1 MRRITLFLSVFIFS
15 LFFISCDDNKIEE
28 VNDLEELRQARIA
41 VVTGTI
47 ADQLVWQKFPEAE
60 CVYYNSPLDACV
72 AVQKGIEKA
81 AAYDEPILKNIM
93 AKNPGLKLL
102 PELITEDSYGMAVRP
117 DDVSLKRVADSLLAA
132 LRSDG
137 RYDDMMK
144 RWFPIKGKPA
154 PMPEIILDGTNGVLT
169 FGTSAVTEPFSFV
182 DEKREIVGFDV
193 EFSALLAQALGKKLE
208 VVNMDFGA
216 LISSLISEK
225 VDIIGACITITEER
239 AKKVLFTEPY
249 YQGGIAAVVKDYG
262 LEKSTKKGT
271 AAEKKEAIS
280 RDGND
285 LSHATVGAMTGTT
298 GEMYIREHFPKA
310 TVQCFDDIMDAVA
323 SLQAHKLDYVITA
336 YTTAL
341 KVSNKNKDLVVLPK
355 EYTDEYAAIAFSKKQ
370 TVLLEE
376 VNKVL
381 AEFKQDGTLDSIIKR
396 WVRPDGSAYERTEI
410 PKVTSGKPLVVAIAA
425 NREPMCFIS
434 NNNIVGLDCELIE
447 RIAYQLERP
456 VQYYDMKFS
465 ALIAALESGKAD
477 LVISNMTATEERRKV
492 VNFSDGYFVN
502 PQVLLTYKSDNQM
515 QANSKSFIERTK
527 ESFYNNIILEK
538 RYLLLWSGLKVTF
551 IISLFA
557 ALLGTLL
564 GGIVCMMRMS
574 KSKGLQ
580 LIAKIY
586 IDLLRG
592 IPQVV
597 LLMLMFYVIL
607 SPLNISGLGV
617 AVITFALNFA
627 AYVSEMFRSS
637 IESIGRGQWE
647 AGIAMGFSKV
657 KTFLNIILPQAVQ
670 RVLPV
675 YKGEFIALV
684 KMTAIVGYI
693 AVQDLTKAGDII
705 RSRTFDAF
713 FPLIMIAIIYFL
725 LAWLLT
731 YLIERIQLRTAPK
744 RAKRTK

>member
-169 FGTSAVTEPFSFV
+169 FGTSALTEPFSFF
-182 DEKREIVGFDV
+182 DEKREIVGFDI
-193 EFSALLAQALGKKLE
+193 EFATLLAQALGKKLE
-208 VVNMDFGA
+208 VLNMDFGA

-355 EYTDEYAAIAFSKKQ
+355 EFTDEYAAIAFSKKQ

-447 RIAYQLERP
+447 RIAYKMGRP

>member
-1 MRRITLFLSVFIFS
+1 MRKITLFLSVCIFS
-15 LFFISCDDNKIEE
+15 ILLISCNKTKIEE
-28 VNDLEELRQARIA
+28 VTDLEELKQARIA

-47 ADQLVWQKFPEAE
+47 ADQLVWQKLPEAE
-60 CVYYNSPLDACV
+60 CVYYNSPLDACI

-117 DDVSLKRVADSLLAA
+117 DDVLLKRVADSLLAA

-144 RWFPIKGKPA
+144 RWFPNKGKPA

-169 FGTSAVTEPFSFV
+169 FGTSALTEPFSFF

-193 EFSALLAQALGKKLE
+193 EFAALLAQALGKKLE

-216 LISSLISEK
+216 LISSLLSAK
-225 VDIIGACITITEER
+225 VDIIGACMTITEER
-239 AKKVLFTEPY
+239 AKNVLFTEPY
-249 YQGGIAAVVKDYG
+249 YHGGIAAVIKDYG
-262 LEKSTKKGT
+262 AEKHKKKEFVATKK
-271 AAEKKEAIS
+271 EDNP

-285 LSHATVGAMTGTT
+285 LSHAVVGAMTGTT

-341 KVSNKNKDLVVLPK
+341 KVANKNKDLVVLPK
-355 EYTDEYAAIAFSKKQ
+355 EFTDEYAAIAFSKNQ
-370 TVLLEE
+370 TALLDE

-396 WVRPDGSAYERTEI
+396 WVRPDGSAYELTEI

-434 NNNIVGLDCELIE
+434 NNTIVGLDCELIE
-447 RIAYQLERP
+447 RIAYKLGRP

-502 PQVLLTYKSDNQM
+502 PQVLVTYKNDNQM

-551 IISLFA
+551 LISLFA
-557 ALLGTLL
+557 ALLGTFL

-574 KSKGLQ
+574 RSKGLQ

>member
-169 FGTSAVTEPFSFV
+169 FGTSALTEPFSFF
-182 DEKREIVGFDV
+182 DEKREIVGFDI
-193 EFSALLAQALGKKLE
+193 EFATLLAQALGKKLE

-355 EYTDEYAAIAFSKKQ
+355 EFTDEYAAIAFSKKQ

-447 RIAYQLERP
+447 RIAYKMGRP

>member
-169 FGTSAVTEPFSFV
+169 FGTSALTEPFSFF
-182 DEKREIVGFDV
+182 DEKREIVGFDI
-193 EFSALLAQALGKKLE
+193 EFATLLAQALGKKLE

-239 AKKVLFTEPY
+239 AKRVLFTEPY

-355 EYTDEYAAIAFSKKQ
+355 EFTDEYAAIAFSKKQ

-447 RIAYQLERP
+447 RIAYKMGRP

>member
-1 MRRITLFLSVFIFS
+1 MRKITLFLSVCIFS
-15 LFFISCDDNKIEE
+15 LLLISCNNNKIEE
-28 VNDLEELRQARIA
+28 VTDLKELKQARIA

-60 CVYYNSPLDACV
+60 CVYYNSPLDACI

-144 RWFPIKGKPA
+144 RWFPSKGKPA

-169 FGTSAVTEPFSFV
+169 FGTSALTEPFSFF
-182 DEKREIVGFDV
+182 DENREIVGFDV
-193 EFSALLAQALGKKLE
+193 EFAALLAQALGKKLE
-208 VVNMDFGA
+208 ILNMDFGA
-216 LISSLISEK
+216 LISSLLSEK

-239 AKKVLFTEPY
+239 AKSVLFTEPY
-249 YQGGIAAVVKDYG
+249 YHGGIAAVVKYYG
-262 LEKSTKKGT
+262 
-271 AAEKKEAIS
+271 AEKHKKKEVVATIKENNS

-285 LSHATVGAMTGTT
+285 LSHAVVGAMTGTT

-341 KVSNKNKDLVVLPK
+341 KVANKNKDLVVLPK
-355 EYTDEYAAIAFSKKQ
+355 EYTDEYAAIAFSKNQ
-370 TVLLEE
+370 TALLDE

-381 AEFKQDGTLDSIIKR
+381 AKFKQDGTLDSIIKR
-396 WVRPDGSAYERTEI
+396 WVRADGSTYKHTEI

-434 NNNIVGLDCELIE
+434 NNAIVGLDCELIE
-447 RIAYQLERP
+447 RIAYQLGRP

-477 LVISNMTATEERRKV
+477 LVISNMTATEERQKV

-502 PQVLLTYKSDNQM
+502 PQVLLTYKNDNQI

-551 IISLFA
+551 LISLFA

-574 KSKGLQ
+574 RSKGLQ
-580 LIAKIY
+580 IIAKIY